1 MADGGNFKPETKIQR
16 YRKLNQALE
25 SEQSSFHDQWRDLR
39 DHVKPRRLRLTKDD
53 KNRGNKRNQKIVDM
67 TAPLAARTMQSG
79 MHAGITSPAR
89 PWFNVLTADPDL
101 NLYAKVKRWLHAV
114 TGVLR
119 NIYLRSNVYNSFPLL
134 YGDQGVFGVGAMIAV
149 RDAKDVIRTYV
160 PPVGSYR
167 MALNDRNVVDTFIRD
182 VPMTVRQVV
191 RAFGDPMAGPDSRWK
206 PFSIHVKNL
215 WDQNNLDAD
224 IPVAHVITANADYD
238 YSKSVSTSKRY
249 ASCYFEDATGTGYTS
264 NDREQFLSESGFDTF
279 PVFVGRWEASLGDV
293 YGTDCPGMTALGD
306 IKALQLMQKRKAEA
320 VEKMVRPPM
329 TAPTAMRNTKASILP
344 GDVTYLDVREGQQG
358 FKPVYE
364 VRPQVSELTADIKE
378 HQQRVSR
385 AFYEDLFL
393 MLAML
398 DRREITAREIDERHE
413 EKLIMLGPT
422 LERENDE
429 ILDPFTDWA
438 FSIAYEDGLLPP
450 IPDEILRARVPLRV
464 EYISIMAQAQRMIG
478 LGGLRNFSGYVTS
491 LTGVFRSAGDKMNTD
506 RAIDAYGEMTGVDP
520 NVIRS
525 DDETAAIR
533 RERAAREQAAA
544 QDAAKAQAAEN
555 LATLSKAS
563 LEEKSVLSE
572 MAGEEGETV

>member
-1 MADGGNFKPETKIQR
+1 MADAGDYKPEDKIQR

-25 SEQSSFHDQWRDLR
+25 TEQSSFHGQWRDLG
-39 DHVKPRRLRLTKDD
+39 DHVKPRRLRLAKDD
-53 KNRGNKRNQKIVDM
+53 KNRGDKRHQKIVDV
-67 TAPLAARTMQSG
+67 TAPLAARTLQSG

-89 PWFNVLTADPDL
+89 PWFNVLTADPGL
-101 NLYAKVKRWLHAV
+101 NEFTKVKRWLDAV
-114 TGVLR
+114 TKTLR

-134 YGDQGVFGVGAMIAV
+134 YGDQGVFGTGAIVGM

-167 MALNDRNVVDTFIRD
+167 MALNDRNTVDTFIRD

-191 RAFGDPMAGPDSRWK
+191 RAFGDPAAGPGKRWAN
-206 PFSIHVKNL
+206 FSIHVKNL
-215 WDQNNLDAD
+215 WDQSNLDAD
-224 IPVAHVITANADYD
+224 VPVVHVITANADYD
-238 YSKSVSTSKRY
+238 ASRSAAKYKRY
-249 ASCYFEDATGTGYTS
+249 ASCYFEDAGGGYYTPS
-264 NDREQFLSESGFDTF
+264 DRELFLSESGFDHF
-279 PVFVGRWEASLGDV
+279 PVFAGRWEATLGDV

-329 TAPTAMRNTKASILP
+329 TAPTALRNTKASILP

-358 FKPVYE
+358 FKPAYE
-364 VRPQVSELTADIKE
+364 VQPRVAELTADIKE

-429 ILDPFTDWA
+429 ILDPWTDWA
-438 FSIAYEDGLLPP
+438 FTVAYEDGLLPP
-450 IPDEILRARVPLRV
+450 VPDELLREGVPLRV

-491 LTGVFRSAGDKMNTD
+491 LAAVFPSAGDKFNSD
-506 RAIDAYGEMTGVDP
+506 KAIDSYGNMTGIDP

-525 DDETAAIR
+525 DDEVAAIR
-533 RERAAREQAAA
+533 QERAAREQQAA
-544 QDAAKAQAAEN
+544 QDAAKQQAAEQIKT
-555 LATLSKAS
+555 LAGANMEGKNALTEL
-563 LEEKSVLSE
+563 
-572 MAGEEGETV
+572 AGTGAA